1 MADIITPA
9 TPHIDR
15 PFGWKTW
22 YVTPGTLTGT
32 TDVSIVTLPAG
43 TIIFDAKMVVAAADV
58 AATTSA
64 ADLEIGATG
73 AGDTEVLDGGADFGG
88 TIGAAE
94 SGASHPALDTALSTV
109 NAVSLGGAALVVNL
123 EVTYGGTA
131 TTAPTYA
138 VSLLCGRNDY

>member
-32 TDVSIVTLPAG
+32 TDVTVATLPSG
-43 TIIFDAKMVVAAADV
+43 TIILDAKMVVAVADI
-58 AATTSA
+58 AATSSA
-64 ADLEIGATG
+64 ADLEMGAVGTEQ
-73 AGDTEVLDGGADFGG
+73 EVLEGGADFGG
-88 TIGAAE
+88 TLGVTESAA
-94 SGASHPALDTALSTV
+94 SDAALSAV
-109 NAVSLGGAALVVNL
+109 NLVSLGGTAIVVNL
-123 EVTYGGTA
+123 EVIYVGAA